1 MQRDL
6 SRLTGRVHDLLVVG
20 GGVQGACLAWDATL
34 RGLAVAVVERD
45 DFGGATSA
53 NSLRIAHGGLRY
65 LARGDFPRMRESIR
79 ERSRLMAIAPGL
91 VMPLPVM
98 VPTRGAGTESRA
110 AMRVALA
117 LNDLASIDRNRGLDP
132 AHRIPAGRLLSR
144 QEAVRLFAPLG
155 PRGLTGAALW
165 HDARIRS
172 PERLTLSFVRSA
184 AERGAAAAN
193 YVQAERVLTASGAVA
208 GVEAADRRTGATLEI
223 RARAVAI
230 AAGRWTTR
238 LAASATG
245 RPVPGRGG
253 RQAVGL
259 NLVVG
264 RALAPV
270 AVGIRALSG
279 AADDPVIGGYRYLFL
294 APQDGSTLLGTW
306 YAVDDGTDPRAVAE
320 RGAERLRAEFNAA
333 CPGLELTPGD
343 ADRVQLGWLPLKA
356 GLEPGRD
363 DALAERP
370 RVLDHAADGVR
381 HLFSVEAVKYTT
393 ARAVAEAAM
402 NRIVRSLGLPDQGC
416 RTADTPLAGAHA
428 VPADDPRLAT
438 RVAEAVRDEMALT
451 LADIVYRRTAI
462 GEPPGPAP
470 AAVEEAAR
478 GAGAELGWD
487 PATRQAEI
495 EDVMRQARGPGA
507 RSCQVSA

>member
-6 SRLTGRVHDLLVVG
+6 ARLTGRVHDLLVVG

-34 RGLAVAVVERD
+34 RGLQVALVERD

-79 ERSRLMAIAPGL
+79 ERSRLMAIAPDL
-91 VMPLPVM
+91 VVPLPVM
-98 VPTRGAGTESRA
+98 VPTHGAGSEGRT
-110 AMRVALA
+110 AMRVGLA
-117 LNDLASIDRNRGLDP
+117 LNDLASFDRNRRLDP

-144 QEAVRLFAPLG
+144 QEALRLFPPLG

-172 PERLTLSFVRSA
+172 PERLVLSFVRSA
-184 AERGAAAAN
+184 VERGAVAAN
-193 YVQAERVLTASGAVA
+193 YLPVERVLIASGAVA
-208 GVEAADRRTGATLEI
+208 GVEATDRRTGAMLEI

-230 AAGRWTTR
+230 AAGRWTAP
-238 LAASATG
+238 LAAGATG
-245 RPVPGRGG
+245 HPVTGHGG
-253 RQAVGL
+253 RQALGL
-259 NLVVG
+259 NLIVG

-279 AADDPVIGGYRYLFL
+279 APDDPVIGGHRYLFL
-294 APQDGSTLLGTW
+294 APQDGATLLGTW
-306 YAVDDGTDPRAVAE
+306 YAVDDGSDPVAAAE
-320 RGAERLRAEFNAA
+320 RGAELLRREFNAA
-333 CPGLELTPGD
+333 CPGLALSPGD
-343 ADRVQLGWLPLKA
+343 VARVQVGWLPLKA

-370 RVLDHAADGVR
+370 RVRDHAADGVR

-393 ARAVAEAAM
+393 ARSVAEAAVS
-402 NRIVRSLGLPDQGC
+402 RIVRSLGAPDPGC
-416 RTADTPLAGAHA
+416 RTGGTPLTGAHP
-428 VPADDPRLAT
+428 VPGDDPRLAA

-462 GEPPGPAP
+462 GEPPGPALE
-470 AAVEEAAR
+470 AVEMAAR
-478 GAGAELGWD
+478 EAGAALGWN
-487 PATRQAEI
+487 PATREAEI
-495 EDVMRQARGPGA
+495 EDVMRQARGTAAQG
-507 RSCQVSA
+507 RQVSA